1 MSARYSESETVATV
15 ERLTVTRLRTYVAAE
30 CVAPEEREGA
40 LAFSDADL
48 ARLELLA
55 DLSEGFDLEEEAL
68 GLVMS
73 LIDQI
78 HGLRRELRALGEAVG
93 AEPEDVRARIRATY
107 RTRRG

>member
-1 MSARYSESETVATV
+1 MTRRYSESEAVATV

-30 CVAPEEREGA
+30 CVAPEERDGG

-48 ARLELLA
+48 ARLELLS
-55 DLSEGFDLEEEAL
+55 DLSEGFDLDEEAL

-93 AEPEDVRARIRATY
+93 AEPDEVRARVRATY